1 MSDRPSRPRP
11 TWRRI
16 RRPSLVRTR
25 GPSASR
31 TTFANTVVGLA
42 LTSLG
47 LLVAAAPAAA
57 VAPPSDTTAVAF
69 VGATVIDGNGGPP
82 ATGMTL
88 VVEGAR
94 IAALGPAGEVTIPQ
108 GAHEVDASGRFLLPG
123 FIDTNVHISLYSGGE
138 TMVRYVD
145 RNAELAIESAQLHLK
160 HGITTVRDSYGS
172 FPHLLEARE
181 AIASGEREGA
191 RILMAGNIVGWGGPC
206 SVSFSLV
213 RESECTLFQEEVNDM
228 ITQGTGEELM
238 HMTPEELRVAIND
251 YLDLGPDFIKFGGT
265 GHFNPV
271 FIGFSPE
278 AQRAMVEE
286 THRRGLIAETHSTSI
301 EGLRL
306 SVEAGIDLIQHPEIL
321 ARREIPDW
329 LVDEI
334 REREVI
340 CSMLTNTITGEVWQD
355 HLAAEERREGGR
367 DEREEALQGRER
379 TSAEVRREESGMG
392 MEMRRRNAE
401 KLIAGGCISTVGTDN
416 YLGNAPEFRRS
427 PKPENQ
433 EAGIGTIIGIEGL
446 VELGMTPS
454 EALVA
459 ATRNGAI
466 ASGMLDEIGTLEVG
480 KLADVLLLG
489 ADPLQDIGN
498 IRTVEMVLK
507 EGRIVELESLP
518 THPVWYGR

>member
-1 MSDRPSRPRP
+1 MFVRPNRPLSFP
-11 TWRRI
+11 GEAWKLALA
-16 RRPSLVRTR
+16 LV
-25 GPSASR
+25 PL
-31 TTFANTVVGLA
+31 LA
-42 LTSLG
+42 LT
-47 LLVAAAPAAA
+47 AIQPAAA
-57 VAPPSDTTAVAF
+57 LEMRPYALNTTADTTAVAF

-82 ATGMTL
+82 TTGMTL
-88 VVEGAR
+88 VVEGSR
-94 IAALGPAGEVTIPQ
+94 ISAIGPAGDVAIPE
-108 GAHEVDASGRFLLPG
+108 GAREVDASGRFLLPG

-145 RNAELAIESAQLHLK
+145 RNADLAIESAQLHLK
-160 HGITTVRDSYGS
+160 HGVTTVRDSYGT

-181 AIASGEREGA
+181 AIAGGEREGA

-213 RESECTLFQEEVNDM
+213 RESECTLFQEQVNDM

-265 GHFNPV
+265 GHFSPV

-278 AQRAMVEE
+278 AQRVMVEE
-286 THRRGLIAETHSTSI
+286 THRRGLIAETHSTNI

-321 ARREIPDW
+321 ADREVPDW

-334 REREVI
+334 RERGIV

-355 HLAAEERREGGR
+355 HLEAEERRAEGQA
-367 DEREEALQGRER
+367 EREEELQGRER
-379 TSAEVRREESGMG
+379 TSAEMRREESGMG
-392 MEMRRRNAE
+392 LTMRRRNAE

-427 PKPENQ
+427 PKAENQ
-433 EAGIGTIIGIEGL
+433 EAGIGTIIAIEGL
-446 VELGMTPS
+446 VELGMTPA

-466 ASGMLDEIGTLEVG
+466 ASGMLDELGTLEVG
-480 KLADVLLLG
+480 KIADLILLD
-489 ADPLQDIGN
+489 ADPLQDISN
-498 IRTVEMVLK
+498 IRSVEMVMK
-507 EGRIVELESLP
+507 EGAIVDLESLP
-518 THPVWYGR
+518 THPVWHGR